1 MGAFDGIDIARTGV
15 GFSQFWIETLAHNL
29 SNANTVTATDEEPFR
44 AHMLIARNLTDE
56 IRPTGSGVKVASIE
70 EDPNDAPL
78 LHDPDHPLADEDGF
92 VQGAVMD
99 LAGNMTDLIQAQRSL
114 QASARAIQSA
124 TEAYQSALQI
134 GQR

>member
-29 SNANTVTATDEEPFR
+29 ANANTVTSTDEEPFR
-44 AHMLIARNLTDE
+44 AHMLVAQRLTDE
-56 IRPTGSGVKVASIE
+56 IHPSGSGVAVGGVE
-70 EDPNDAPL
+70 EDPSEAPL
-78 LHDPDHPLADEDGF
+78 LYDPDHPLADENGF